1 MRQQGLR
8 SDRKTWLPILETG
21 QNYMVAEGRG
31 MVEGRVVSI
40 LEVNT
45 MRLGLA
51 ESWV

>member
-1 MRQQGLR
+1 MRQQGPR
-8 SDRKTWLPILETG
+8 CDRKTWLPILEAG
-21 QNYMVAEGRG
+21 QNYMVAEDRG

-45 MRLGLA
+45 IRVGLA